1 MSNTK
6 DKNVS
11 WSEIQTWGACR
22 EKWRWVYEVGIVPKR
37 IERAPS
43 VGSCGH
49 IAIAA
54 ILRGKDWKQAVD
66 GWLRQEIDKRP
77 LFDEEVAERREVA
90 DLILKIMPRYLSQYH
105 DDFEPVLVE
114 HKFEI
119 PIRGIRNRLIGYWDA
134 IVRGKD
140 GHLWL
145 LEHKFPQQRFR
156 NEEALDLDGQIGTY
170 QYAAHRL
177 GYPIVGTIYNQ
188 LLGRLPAIPKV
199 NKDGSVSKAAVYTDW
214 STYRNFVIKQ
224 KLDPD
229 DYQYEMEAKLV
240 DFKFFQRNHIYRPL
254 IETRLFARDM
264 ERRIWDMQSSRK
276 HIYRS
281 ESFITCGRCS
291 YRELCLE
298 SLKGGDIKYIIENQ
312 FEPKIPRE
320 KVDNN
325 QNTQWLDEGPNMA
338 EEGDK

>member
-1 MSNTK
+1 MKKN
-6 DKNVS
+6 KNVS
-11 WSEIQTWGACR
+11 WSEIQTWCACR
-22 EKWRWVYEVGIVPKR
+22 MKWHWVYEVGIVPKR

-49 IAIAA
+49 VAIAA
-54 ILRGKDWKQAVD
+54 VLKGKDWKRAVYN
-66 GWLRQEIDKRP
+66 WQEQEIDKRS
-77 LFDEEVAERREVA
+77 LFEEEEAEIQAVV
-90 DLILKIMPRYLSQYH
+90 DLILGIIPRYLNQYH

-114 HKFEI
+114 HRFEI
-119 PIRGIRNRLIGYWDA
+119 PVRCIKSRLIGYWDA

-140 GHLWL
+140 DHLWL
-145 LEHKFPQQRFR
+145 METKFPQQRFR
-156 NEEALDLDGQIGTY
+156 TDDNLDLDGQIGTY

-188 LLGRLPAIPKV
+188 ILGRLPAIPKI
-199 NKDGSVSKAAVYTDW
+199 NKDGSISRAAVYTDW
-214 STYRNFVIKQ
+214 ETYANFVIKQ
-224 KLDPD
+224 GLNLD
-229 DYQYEMEAKLV
+229 DYQEMIGKLV

-264 ERRIWDMQSSRK
+264 ERRIWDMQKSKK

-281 ESFITCGRCS
+281 ESSIICGMCS

-298 SLKGGDIKYIIENQ
+298 SLKGGDIEYIIENQ

-320 KVDNN
+320 KNPFRGYKEEDVFMPSD
-325 QNTQWLDEGPNMA
+325 MA